1 LIKIDDIDKKL
12 LTALVDDASISVPKL
27 SKKINVNS
35 SVCYSR
41 IKRLVR
47 RNLIR
52 KFTVDVNEN
61 LLGYH
66 INAMIGLNTDIKQR
80 DNILEKINDI
90 PETRE
95 IQEVTGRFDI
105 MMGIRAKSLDD
116 LHEVVT
122 GNIGKIDGVVHT
134 ETFVEMKS
142 VKKDPDF
149 EKIT

>member
-1 LIKIDDIDKKL
+1 MIKIDDIDKKL
-12 LTALVDDASISVPKL
+12 LTALIEDASISVPRL

-41 IKRLVR
+41 IKRLIR
-47 RNLIR
+47 RKLIK
-52 KFTVDVNEN
+52 KFTVEVNED
-61 LLGYH
+61 LLGYQ

-80 DNILEKINDI
+80 DNILEKINRL

-105 MMGIRAKSLDD
+105 MMVIRAKSLDD

-122 GNIGKIDGVVHT
+122 GKIGKIEGVVHT
-134 ETFVEMKS
+134 ETFVEMKGT
-142 VKKDPDF
+142 KKDPDF
-149 EKIT
+149 KEI